1 MAANSNSVIV
11 AGARTPIGKM
21 SGALASFSGAEL
33 GGFAIA
39 AALDRAG
46 VAPEE
51 VDHVIMGQVL
61 MAGQGQVPSRQ
72 AAVNAGIP
80 MNVPAVNVNKVCLS
94 GLNSIYLANQM
105 VATGEADIVVAGGM
119 ESMSNAPYLADGAR
133 SGFRYGNTE
142 LRDAII
148 ADGLWC
154 AFDACLMGL
163 GTDRYTGN
171 SITREQQDEF
181 ATRSNELAAEA
192 IKEGRLAEE
201 IVPVEVPQRKG
212 DPILIEHDEGVRPGT
227 TTESLSKMRPA
238 FDNEGSIT
246 AANASQLSDGGSA
259 MILMSKAEAERR
271 GVDPLGEFVSYGM
284 VAGPDNASLLHQPS
298 RAAML
303 AAEKAGITVADL
315 DLLELN
321 EAFAAVGIASTAEL
335 GVDPNKVNVNGG
347 AIALGH
353 PIGMSGN
360 RLALTLLHELN
371 RRGGGIGVASLCGGG
386 GQGDAAILRTI

>member
-1 MAANSNSVIV
+1 MAANSNSVII

-21 SGALASFSGAEL
+21 SGALSSFSGAEL

-39 AALDRAG
+39 AALERAG

-80 MNVPAVNVNKVCLS
+80 MNVPAINVNKVCLS

-105 VATGEADIVVAGGM
+105 IATGEADIVVAGGM

-163 GTDRYTGN
+163 GTDRYTGD

-181 ATRSNELAAEA
+181 AARSNELAADA

-227 TTESLSKMRPA
+227 TVESLSKMRPA
-238 FDNEGSIT
+238 FDKEGSIT

-271 GVDPLGEFVSYGM
+271 GVNPLGEFVSYGM

-303 AAEKAGITVADL
+303 AAQKAGIAVADL

-335 GVDPNKVNVNGG
+335 GVDPDKVNVNGG

-360 RLALTLLHELN
+360 RLALTLLHELK
-371 RRGGGIGVASLCGGG
+371 RRGGGTGVASLCGGG
-386 GQGDAAILRTI
+386 GQGDAAILRTV